1 MNIGKSLRIAMEQK
15 DVDKDE
21 LAKRI
26 NRSVSFVNQ
35 LRRAD
40 NATVDTIKM
49 LSDAFGIK
57 ASEFIAL
64 GE

>member
-1 MNIGKSLRIAMEQK
+1 MNTGKSLRVAMEQH
-15 DVDKDE
+15 DVNKDE

-40 NATVDTIKM
+40 GASMETVNL
-49 LSDAFGIK
+49 LSGAFDMK
-57 ASEFIAL
+57 AS
-64 GE
+64 